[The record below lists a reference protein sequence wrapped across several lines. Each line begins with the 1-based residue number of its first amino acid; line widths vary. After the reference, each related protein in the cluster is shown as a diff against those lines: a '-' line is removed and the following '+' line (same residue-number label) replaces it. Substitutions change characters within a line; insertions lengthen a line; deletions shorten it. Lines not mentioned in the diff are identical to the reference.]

1 MTKLAIWSLG
11 EHAKRNLLPAA
22 SDAEGIELVGVYSRD
37 KDSVAETCTR
47 YGCRGWKSADEM
59 LADDS
64 IDTVMLAGP
73 NGVHFEQGQGVLQA
87 GKHLW
92 CEKSLTPSVAQT
104 RQLLNSAQDRGLVVA
119 EAFMFVYHP
128 QFRALNELLASGEL
142 GVLRS
147 ITCRLGFPH
156 LAPGNIRYSKPLA
169 GGALLDAGAYCIAAP
184 LRILNK
190 VPVETHG
197 YISSPD
203 GHEVDTAGSAL
214 LVFDNDVT
222 AQAEWGFGRSYRNE
236 IELWCE
242 KGFARAMRG
251 FSKPP
256 SLDTTIDIVLQ
267 ENNAKRTIDVPGG
280 TNHFGEMMKEFSIA
294 AGNADCRKRLAD
306 QALRQAETI
315 AALSP
320 AHQ

>member
-1 MTKLAIWSLG
+1 MTNLAIWSVG

-22 SDAEGIELVGVYSRD
+22 NNAKGIELVGVYSRD
-37 KDSVAETCTR
+37 KDSVAEACANYR
-47 YGCRGWKSADEM
+47 CRGWESAEEM

-64 IDTVMLAGP
+64 LDTVMLAGP
-73 NGVHFEQGQGVLQA
+73 NGVHFEQGQRVLQA

-92 CEKSLTPSVAQT
+92 CEKTLTPSLAQT
-104 RQLLNSAQDRGLVVA
+104 RQLVGSGRQKGLVVA
-119 EAFMFVYHP
+119 EAFMFAYHP
-128 QFRALNELLASGEL
+128 QFKALAELLASLEL

-156 LAPGNIRYSKPLA
+156 LAPGNIRYSKALA

-184 LRILNK
+184 LRLLNK
-190 VPVETHG
+190 TPLETHSH
-197 YISSPD
+197 ISSPD
-203 GHEVDTAGSAL
+203 GHEVDTSGSAL

-222 AQAEWGFGRSYRNE
+222 AEADWGFGRSYRNE
-236 IELWCE
+236 IELWFE

-256 SLDTTIDIVLQ
+256 SLDTTIEIVLQ
-267 ENNAKRTIDVPGG
+267 ENNAKQTIEIPGG
-280 TNHFGEMMKEFSIA
+280 TNHFGEMMKEFSMA
-294 AGNADCRKRLAD
+294 AGNADCRERLAD

-315 AALSP
+315 AALAP
-320 AHQ
+320 NHL